1 MKYEIVYETLK
12 DLCVKQLKQGDKVI
26 GYSTDEI
33 ASLLNMERT
42 NVAREF
48 GKLIKEGLIYKSKG
62 RPVLYYLKNINSDLI
77 VTKDEDEIQNKMF
90 SVFDTMIGND
100 LSLKNVISIAKAA
113 IVYPPRG
120 LHTLIIGETGV
131 GKSFFAKCM
140 FKYALEI
147 KTIKDKNRFAVFNC
161 ADYVNNS
168 QLLIAHIFGV
178 KKGAYTGAIDN
189 QEGIIEKARDG
200 IIFLDEVH
208 RLPPQGQEMLF
219 TLIDEGKYTP
229 LGSTQEINI
238 NIMIICATTENIKSS
253 LLKTFTRRIPVT
265 ISLPNLRERTVEERI
280 RLIESFYKDESKRVL
295 KKIEIEEDALTALL
309 NYDCTSNI
317 GELKSNIQISCAKAF
332 LRSMFSDSLVKV
344 KLEDFSD
351 EVRTGLLMA
360 KKIKPR
366 NFNLIT
372 NSYLNS
378 NNKDEQNNEDKENN
392 EDKYRLSENIYEFI
406 EMRTKNLQA
415 KGLDRSAIEN
425 KLSSEV
431 EKFINSYLTNI
442 NNTHKE
448 DDIKRIIN
456 NELYDFLNKFMYL
469 AEYKLK
475 RKITKNIFL
484 GLLVHI
490 DTFLGRI
497 NENRTIENPKIDEI
511 RKKYSEEFKIAMKL
525 AEMIEQKY
533 KIDVPIDEIGF
544 ITMFFAAD
552 VEKGEGRVLIIVA
565 MHGNSTATSMVEV
578 SNQLLDTNFAIPFD
592 MPLSMKPE
600 TALHE
605 IEELIIENHE
615 GVGVI
620 LLVDMG
626 SLKFF
631 DKIIANNTGIEVKAV
646 DMTTTAMVIEA
657 TRKAIMN
664 QEIDEIVKS
673 IDLESRFL
681 GNFLGES
688 VKLKKDVIITACSTG
703 QGTAQKL
710 KDIIYSKFDK
720 DKHEVINLSI
730 KDKEEFIRTVENIK
744 KESNIVA
751 IISAFNLKIKGIK
764 YICLS
769 DFFKDFMG
777 EDFEEYISDEKSIE
791 DIKTVYTDYLE
802 IEDGDYIVN
811 SFIEIVST
819 MKYTFD
825 IYMDSEKLNGVL
837 MHFGCLVQR
846 LINKEDTP
854 KCKNIKT
861 ILSRNG
867 DVFSQLKLG
876 LANLEKRLKITFSED
891 DLTNIV
897 EILKN

>member
-1 MKYEIVYETLK
+1 MKYEIVYETLRN
-12 DLCVKQLKQGDKVI
+12 LCIKKLKETDKVT
-26 GYSTDEI
+26 GYSTKEI
-33 ASLLNMERT
+33 ASFLNMERT

-62 RPVLYYLKNINSDLI
+62 RPVLYYVKDINSNPNSI
-77 VTKDEDEIQNKMF
+77 ATKKKDSMQNEIP
-90 SVFDTMIGND
+90 SVFDNLIGND

-113 IVYPPRG
+113 IMYPPKG

-131 GKSFFAKCM
+131 GKSFFAKYM

-147 KTIKDKNRFAVFNC
+147 KTIKDKNRFVIFNC
-161 ADYVNNS
+161 ADYANNS

-178 KKGAYTGAIDN
+178 KKGTYTGAIDN

-208 RLPPQGQEMLF
+208 RLPPEGQEMLF

-229 LGSTQEINI
+229 LGSTKEIDI
-238 NIMIICATTENIKSS
+238 NIMIVCATTENIQST

-265 ISLPNLRERTVEERI
+265 IALPSLRERTVEERI

-309 NYDCTSNI
+309 NYDCPSNI

-332 LRSMFSDSLVKV
+332 LRSMFSGSLVKV
-344 KLEDFSD
+344 KLEDFSV
-351 EVRTGLLMA
+351 EVRAGLLIS
-360 KKIKPR
+360 KKIKPG
-366 NFNLIT
+366 NFKLNTNNYVNL
-372 NSYLNS
+372 Y
-378 NNKDEQNNEDKENN
+378 N
-392 EDKYRLSENIYEFI
+392 EDKYSLSENVYEFI
-406 EMRTKNLQA
+406 EMRTKTLKD
-415 KGLDRSAIEN
+415 KGLDQSEIEN

-456 NELYDFLNKFMYL
+456 NELYDFLDKFMYL

-497 NENRTIENPKIDEI
+497 RENRIIENPKIDEI

-578 SNQLLDTNFAIPFD
+578 SNQLLDTNYTIAFD

-600 TALHE
+600 TALHK

-615 GVGVI
+615 GVGAI

-631 DKIIANNTGIEVKAV
+631 DKIITKNTGIEVKAV

-664 QEIDEIVKS
+664 QEIDEIVNS
-673 IDLESRFL
+673 VDLESRFL
-681 GNFLGES
+681 GNFIGENT
-688 VKLKKDVIITACSTG
+688 KLKKNVIITACSTG

-710 KDIIYSKFDK
+710 KDIIHSKFDK
-720 DKHEVINLSI
+720 DRYEVINLGI
-730 KDKEEFIRTVENIK
+730 KDREKFIRTVENIK
-744 KESNIVA
+744 KDSNIVA
-751 IISAFNLKIKGIK
+751 IISAFNLDIKGIK
-764 YICLS
+764 YISLNK
-769 DFFKDFMG
+769 FFKDFMG
-777 EDFEEYISDEKSIE
+777 EDFEEYISDEKPIE
-791 DIKTVYTDYLE
+791 DIKAVYRDYLE
-802 IEDGDYIVN
+802 IKDGDYIVN
-811 SFIEIVST
+811 SFMEIIST

-854 KCKNIKT
+854 ECKNIEI
-861 ILSRNG
+861 ILSRNR
-867 DVFSQLKLG
+867 DVFSCLKLG
-876 LANLEKRLKITFSED
+876 LAKLEKMLKITFSED

>member
-1 MKYEIVYETLK
+1 MKYEIVYETLRN
-12 DLCVKQLKQGDKVI
+12 LCKKNLMEMDKKI
-26 GYSTDEI
+26 GYSTEEI
-33 ASLLNMERT
+33 ADFLNMERT
-42 NVAREF
+42 NVAREL
-48 GKLIKEGLIYKSKG
+48 GKLIKEGLVDKSNG
-62 RPVLYYLKNINSDLI
+62 RPVLYYVRDVNSNLIEAKNNRAL
-77 VTKDEDEIQNKMF
+77 QNNTTTI
-90 SVFDTMIGND
+90 FDTLIGND
-100 LSLKNVISIAKAA
+100 LSLKNMISIAKAA
-113 IVYPPRG
+113 IVYPPKG

-147 KTIKDKNRFAVFNC
+147 KTVKDSSRFAVFNC
-161 ADYVNNS
+161 ADYANNS
-168 QLLIAHIFGV
+168 QLLVAHIFGV
-178 KKGAYTGAIDN
+178 KKGTYTGANED

-208 RLPPQGQEMLF
+208 RLPPEGQEMLF

-229 LGSTQEINI
+229 LGSTKEIKI
-238 NIMIICATTENIKSS
+238 NIMIICATTENIQSS

-265 ISLPNLRERTVEERI
+265 ISLPSLRERTVEEKM
-280 RLIESFYKDESKRVL
+280 RLIETFYKDESKRVG
-295 KKIEIEEDALTALL
+295 KKIEIEEDAITALL
-309 NYDCTSNI
+309 NYDCPNNI
-317 GELKSNIQISCAKAF
+317 GELKGNIQISCAKAF

-344 KLEDFSD
+344 QLEDFSD
-351 EVRTGLLMA
+351 EVRSGLLMS
-360 KKIKPR
+360 KKIKPGDLKL
-366 NFNLIT
+366 NIKAYANL
-372 NSYLNS
+372 
-378 NNKDEQNNEDKENN
+378 NNNDSDDKEDN
-392 EDKYRLSENIYEFI
+392 EDKYNLSENVYEFI
-406 EMRTKNLQA
+406 ENRTRNLKT
-415 KGLDRSAIEN
+415 KGLDESAIKN

-431 EKFINSYLTNI
+431 EKFINSYLTSI

-456 NELYDFLNKFMYL
+456 NELYDFLNRFMYL

-475 RKITKNIFL
+475 RKITKNTFL

-497 NENRTIENPKIDEI
+497 RENRIIENPKIDEI

-525 AEMIEQKY
+525 AEKIEQKY
-533 KIDVPIDEIGF
+533 SIDVPIDEIGF

-552 VEKGEGRVLIIVA
+552 VAKSEGRVAIIVA
-565 MHGNSTATSMVEV
+565 MHGNSTATSMAEV
-578 SNQLLDTNFAIPFD
+578 TNQLLDTNHAIAFD
-592 MPLSMKPE
+592 MPLSMRPE
-600 TALHE
+600 TALSK
-605 IEELIIENHE
+605 IEELIIEKNE
-615 GVGVI
+615 GVGAL

-631 DKIIANNTGIEVKAV
+631 DRIIKNKTGIEVKAV

-664 QEIDEIVKS
+664 QKLDEIVKS
-673 IDLESRFL
+673 IDLESKFL
-681 GNFLGES
+681 GNFLGEN

-703 QGTAQKL
+703 EGTAHKL
-710 KDIIYSKFDK
+710 KDIIYSKFGK

-730 KDKEEFIRTVENIK
+730 KDKEEFIKTVENIK

-751 IISAFNLKIKGIK
+751 IISAFDLKIKDIK
-764 YICLS
+764 YIPLGK
-769 DFFKDFMG
+769 FFKEFMG
-777 EDFEEYISDEKSIE
+777 EDFEEYISDEKLIE
-791 DIKTVYTDYLE
+791 DIKTVYRDYLE
-802 IEDGDYIVN
+802 LEDGDYIVN
-811 SFIEIVST
+811 SFMEIIST

-825 IYMDSEKLNGVL
+825 IYMDSEKLNGLL

-854 KCKNIKT
+854 KCKNLKV

-867 DVFSQLKLG
+867 DVFNFLKLG
-876 LANLEKRLKITFSED
+876 LEDLTKRLKITFSED